1 MNTCG
6 EIMKLTR
13 KKLRN
18 MISRVIKEGYSFS
31 SGYEGGIS
39 YDNSA
44 GDSVDTDSA
53 SPYFHLTNEAN
64 VDLDEDNEEVTFTFF
79 TSAGSKI
86 YLEDLEWNEMPD
98 TSNGD
103 EYFFLI
109 EKLLQMKVVL
119 PHDAEQEVF
128 VQHDYKYLQ
137 DAYEEYLF
145 EKEEMENAY

>member
-1 MNTCG
+1 
-6 EIMKLTR
+6 MKINR
-13 KKLRN
+13 RQLRSL
-18 MISRVIKEGYSFS
+18 ISGVISEGYSFP

-39 YDNSA
+39 YDPST
-44 GDSVDTDSA
+44 GESIDTDA
-53 SPYFHLTNEAN
+53 ATPYFHLTNEAN
-64 VDLDEDNEEVTFTFF
+64 VDLDEDNKEVTFTFF
-79 TSAGSKI
+79 TSAGAKI
-86 YLEDLEWNEMPD
+86 YLEDLEWDEMPD

-109 EKLLQMKVVL
+109 EKLLKNGVIL

>member
-1 MNTCG
+1 MNTYG
-6 EIMKLTR
+6 EIMKLNRTQ
-13 KKLRN
+13 LRN
-18 MISRVIKEGYSFS
+18 MIGKIIREGYSFP

-39 YDNSA
+39 YDTSA
-44 GDSVDTDSA
+44 DDSVDTDST

-64 VDLDEDNEEVTFTFF
+64 VDLDEDNKEVTFTFF
-79 TSAGSKI
+79 TSSGSEI
-86 YLEDLEWNEMPD
+86 VLEDLEWNEMPD

-103 EYFFLI
+103 EYFFLV
-109 EKLLQMKVVL
+109 EKLLQSGVVL

>member
-1 MNTCG
+1 MNTYG
-6 EIMKLTR
+6 VKMK
-13 KKLRN
+13 
-18 MISRVIKEGYSFS
+18 ISRMQLRTIIGRIIKEGYSFP

-39 YDNSA
+39 YDTSVS
-44 GDSVDTDSA
+44 DSVDTDST

-64 VDLDEDNEEVTFTFF
+64 VDLDEDNKEVTFTFF
-79 TSAGSKI
+79 ASSGSEI
-86 YLEDLEWNEMPD
+86 VLEELDWDEMPD

-109 EKLLQMKVVL
+109 EKLLQNGVVL

-145 EKEEMENAY
+145 EKEEMENVY

>member
-1 MNTCG
+1 
-6 EIMKLTR
+6 MKLNR
-13 KKLRN
+13 KQLRN
-18 MISRVIKEGYSFS
+18 MIGRVIEEGYSFP

-39 YDNSA
+39 YDAST
-44 GDSVDTDSA
+44 GGSVDTDSA

-79 TSAGSKI
+79 TSADSKI
-86 YLEDLEWNEMPD
+86 YLEDLEWSEMPD